1 MKVKRAVPGRASC
14 NPAALEDHERNTAG
28 IGLCAVETD
37 AKQRDQRDQGASQ
50 QDRNSHGNFRL
61 QSLRHGR
68 ERFPS
73 VHLTRR
79 EMTWLIP
86 AESIPAYATV
96 GYSLEAQTKASERY
110 ERNKREVKRT
120 DLGEHV
126 PIVQPLPQSRGS
138 CTLPVGAEASCV
150 GPFRVRYSRLS
161 R

>member
-1 MKVKRAVPGRASC
+1 MGVGYCAPGLAARSSTRRRSDRKRIAAAVEVKRAVPGRASN
-14 NPAALEDHERNTAG
+14 NPAVLEDHERNTAG

-86 AESIPAYATV
+86 PNQS
-96 GYSLEAQTKASERY
+96 
-110 ERNKREVKRT
+110 
-120 DLGEHV
+120 
-126 PIVQPLPQSRGS
+126 PLTP
-138 CTLPVGAEASCV
+138 P
-150 GPFRVRYSRLS
+150 
-161 R
+161 